1 MLHAKAQNLLIF
13 FLIKTNAE
21 LFFRFVFDHKSTDP
35 SADTLARLL
44 RPKQKITKLL
54 LDQSWSITATN
65 LEKATYDLVSIR
77 DVRS

>member
-1 MLHAKAQNLLIF
+1 MQYE
-13 FLIKTNAE
+13 TNTE
-21 LFFRFVFDHKSTDP
+21 SCTLTDSDDPFYDHKSTDP
-35 SADTLARLL
+35 SADALARLL